1 MIILE
6 FSSTSLLFLVLC
18 EEPKKLQKYKISSVT
33 VHALLAPVVRRSDR
47 KKLVTSSA
55 GRILRYRHRQ
65 NRYATAASV
74 SARPQNCC
82 SLLQKCSSFE
92 NPQKLKQLSDNDSA
106 SSTLSVSFRP
116 MIRATLHVLC
126 YSLLPLPCHRT
137 DCLFPRL
144 RGVVST
150 GEIIGDPTQ
159 TGARCSV

>member
-1 MIILE
+1 MRSQKS
-6 FSSTSLLFLVLC
+6 FKSTKSAT
-18 EEPKKLQKYKISSVT
+18 VT

-55 GRILRYRHRQ
+55 ERILRYRHRQ

-74 SARPQNCC
+74 SARPQNRC
-82 SLLQKCSSFE
+82 SLLQKCSGFG
-92 NPQKLKQLSDNDSA
+92 NVQKLKQLSHNDSDSA
-106 SSTLSVSFRP
+106 CTSVCVRP
-116 MIRATLHVLC
+116 IIRATLHVLYC
-126 YSLLPLPCHRT
+126 SLLPLPCHHT
-137 DCLFPRL
+137 DCVFPRL